1 MFSNSLDP
9 DSGVFQIRN
18 QIFGRIRV
26 RIQRIWIR
34 NTALHSPLCLGC
46 DGLPGGDHVE
56 PVQQQGDG
64 LRHDAGPVP
73 RDQQEA
79 AGRPGGHPPQ
89 EYHTQGNQNRL
100 ITVHLPHR
108 ILIWPHM
115 RPKKVHGNP
124 QIFSSH
130 SILTLGFRKYGKQPL
145 FVCFSTGK
153 NANSIAEPEPKL
165 FRGSRTGA
173 IISAPAPRLR
183 SLNYLF

>member
-115 RPKKVHGNP
+115 RPKKVDGNP

-130 SILTLGFRKYGKQPL
+130 SILNPRRQRGSANTENNHVLYVFLQEKMLTVLRSRSQNYLGVP
-145 FVCFSTGK
+145 
-153 NANSIAEPEPKL
+153 EPETL
-165 FRGSRTGA
+165 S
-173 IISAPAPRLR
+173 RLR
-183 SLNYLF
+183 LHGFGA